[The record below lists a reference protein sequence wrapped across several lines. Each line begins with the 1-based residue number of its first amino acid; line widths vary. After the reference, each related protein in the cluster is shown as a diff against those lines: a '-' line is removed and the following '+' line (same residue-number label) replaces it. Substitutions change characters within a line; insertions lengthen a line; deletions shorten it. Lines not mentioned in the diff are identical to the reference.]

1 MSAEELAGLISTEL
15 KRTPC
20 IEIEGLGVFRR
31 GDSGRITF
39 TRSNR
44 PRIFVAYA
52 LEDRKT
58 AEKLFADLDSRGYA
72 PWLDRK
78 KLLPGQHWPRRIQ
91 EAIESSD
98 FFIACFSTKSV
109 NKRGGFQAEIRYA
122 LDCATRI
129 PLDEV
134 YLIPVRLD
142 ECRVPARIRKETQYI
157 DLFPDW
163 STGVEQIAGVIE
175 RRRCC

>member
-1 MSAEELAGLISTEL
+1 MSVEELADLISSEL
-15 KRTPC
+15 RRSPS
-20 IEIEGLGVFRR
+20 IEIEGLGRFRR
-31 GDSGRITF
+31 DRKGRITF
-39 TRSNR
+39 TRGNR

-52 LEDRKT
+52 LEDAAL
-58 AEKLFADLDSRGYA
+58 AEKLFTELHARGYA

-78 KLLPGQHWPRRIQ
+78 KLLPGQNWPRRIQ
-91 EAIESSD
+91 DAIESCD

-122 LDCATRI
+122 LDCATRV

-134 YLIPVRLD
+134 FLIPVRLD
-142 ECRVPARIRKETQYI
+142 DCRVPSRIRRETQYI

-163 STGVEQIAGVIE
+163 RSGVERVIGVIE
-175 RRRCC
+175 RHGSG